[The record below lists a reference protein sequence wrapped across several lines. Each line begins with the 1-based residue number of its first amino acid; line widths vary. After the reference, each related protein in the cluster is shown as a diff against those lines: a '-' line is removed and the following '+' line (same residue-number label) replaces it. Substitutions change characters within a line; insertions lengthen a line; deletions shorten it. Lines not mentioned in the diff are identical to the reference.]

1 MPVTNPAVRWRYR
14 LWFWPA
20 VVAVAYLVVVSV
32 TVVLEYTSELSKIS
46 RGMYTDTVEPYTFS
60 ALLTVPV
67 SVVHEG
73 FSRYPQDV
81 FDAGV
86 YRQLV
91 RDAVWP
97 TVINMLL
104 EAVLIAAIVAV
115 FVLMRR
121 RLRAGPRSA

>member
-1 MPVTNPAVRWRYR
+1 
-14 LWFWPA
+14 
-20 VVAVAYLVVVSV
+20 
-32 TVVLEYTSELSKIS
+32 
-46 RGMYTDTVEPYTFS
+46 MYTDTFEPYTF
-60 ALLTVPV
+60 
-67 SVVHEG
+67 
-73 FSRYPQDV
+73 DV
-81 FDAGV
+81 DVGV